1 MIPFDLSKPEDH
13 MLLHQIV
20 AAHRSEILEACNKVV
35 APEVGGEQTA
45 RYASALFDEI
55 VHFLEAAKAEEPDA
69 SGLEPAPAGER
80 VELAKLDTN
89 VLLGACAQMR
99 RIRTTVEQLAR
110 RSRTAVLLVGE
121 FGTGKRQC
129 ARALHAATFPEGEF
143 FELSVDRSAELESRI
158 NALRS
163 LASAPAAVGLT
174 VYVHELAGMPASM
187 QLKLSSLLS
196 EQGLNFRLVVSSSR
210 ALAQAAREGLVRS
223 ELAFRFPN
231 QLELPPLRERLQDLA
246 ELSNHFASL
255 AASRRGSAPTLL
267 GQSAL
272 DRMRDYTWPGNLAE
286 LANVMEQLTESYGPT
301 LIEADDL
308 PQLDE
313 RPSGFHFHLPANGID
328 FAELERELLR
338 QALVMAS
345 NNQTRAASLLG
356 LSRDQLRYRLAKFE
370 ISTNSA

>member
-1 MIPFDLSKPEDH
+1 
-13 MLLHQIV
+13 
-20 AAHRSEILEACNKVV
+20 
-35 APEVGGEQTA
+35 
-45 RYASALFDEI
+45 
-55 VHFLEAAKAEEPDA
+55 
-69 SGLEPAPAGER
+69 
-80 VELAKLDTN
+80 
-89 VLLGACAQMR
+89 MR

-158 NALRS
+158 NGLRS

-174 VYVHELAGMPASM
+174 VYVHELTGIPASV

-196 EQGLNFRLVVSSSR
+196 EQGLNFRLIVSSSR

-246 ELSNHFASL
+246 ELSSHFATL
-255 AASRRGSAPTLL
+255 AALRRGSAPTQL

-272 DRMRDYTWPGNLAE
+272 DRMQDYTWPGNLAE
-286 LANVMEQLTESYGPT
+286 LANVMEQLTQSYGPV